1 MLFRIS
7 KRSEGKK
14 KMKMIFF
21 SDIHGRTTYLEK
33 LGDIIVNGNFDKIIV
48 LGDIFDYF
56 FNEESKKVEEFLKQ
70 YQEKL
75 IIMRGNCDYLDHI
88 EKSSLTFTYDIAMIT
103 VDKVDIYLT
112 HGNKYHKDNNSIF
125 MNGVMVYGHEH
136 IPYIIKEEDI
146 VYLNTG
152 SISLPRNEKGPTYT
166 VYENRCFII
175 YSILNGKV
183 IDSIS
188 L

>member
-14 KMKMIFF
+14 KMKIIFF

-33 LGDIIVNGNFDKIIV
+33 LENIIVDGNFDKIIV
-48 LGDIFDYF
+48 LGDLFDYY
-56 FNEESKKVEEFLKQ
+56 FNEESKKVEKFLKQ
-70 YQEKL
+70 FQKKL
-75 IIMRGNCDYLDHI
+75 IIMRGNCDYLNHI
-88 EKSSLTFTYDIAMIT
+88 EKSSLLFTYDIALIT
-103 VDKVDIYLT
+103 VDAIDIYLT
-112 HGNKYHKDNNSIF
+112 HGNKYHKTNNSIF

-136 IPYIIKEEDI
+136 IPYIIKEEDMI
-146 VYLNTG
+146 YLNTG
-152 SISLPRNEKGPTYT
+152 SISLPRNKKEATYT
-166 VYENRCFII
+166 IYENRCFTI
-175 YSILNGKV
+175 YSILDGKV